1 MMCVQNLTNIKVL
14 SGDAVAHTEQASSQF
29 LYRKARI
36 LHFYQY
42 SVISMFGNITL
53 VCVSLYHN
61 WPNLSLPGRFQNLNF
76 AFREHICLQTLK
88 NVEFSLN
95 LFFSSLCSLQRGDM
109 SAPFCWSRDRT
120 KGPYNP
126 PHLPPQH
133 PAGAVSLTN
142 ISNHQIMAIFDQYNY
157 SPKFDDNYQIEK
169 LLLKI
174 KAVKTTP
181 YMANYSSYIFSMS
194 HGFGSFCIAGQPQC
208 IF

>member
-88 NVEFSLN
+88 NVEFRFKSF
-95 LFFSSLCSLQRGDM
+95 LFLIVLTAER
-109 SAPFCWSRDRT
+109 R
-120 KGPYNP
+120 
-126 PHLPPQH
+126 H
-133 PAGAVSLTN
+133 VST
-142 ISNHQIMAIFDQYNY
+142 
-157 SPKFDDNYQIEK
+157 
-169 LLLKI
+169 LLLEPRQDKGSI
-174 KAVKTTP
+174 QPPSSASPTP
-181 YMANYSSYIFSMS
+181 SR
-194 HGFGSFCIAGQPQC
+194 GSVFNKY
-208 IF
+208 F